1 MPDEYV
7 VLHHPPSGVTH
18 TFTKA
23 REPIKRRDGWVTP
36 DETTTADRSPGS
48 VEGRVDRS
56 TVDEVL
62 EWVDGRPGR
71 AQAAL
76 SAEQSRPE
84 PRSTLIEALDRIANN
99 EE

>member
-7 VLHHPPSGVTH
+7 VLHHPPTGVTH

-36 DETTTADRSPGS
+36 DETTTAETGS
-48 VEGRVDRS
+48 VDDRVANS

-62 EWVDGRPGR
+62 DWVDGRPGR
-71 AQAAL
+71 AQAAR

-84 PRSTLIEALDRIANN
+84 PRTTLIEALDRIANN

>member
-36 DETTTADRSPGS
+36 DEAATERGPGT

-62 EWVDGRPGR
+62 DWVGGRVGR

-76 SAEQSRPE
+76 AAEQSRPE
-84 PRSTLIEALDRIANN
+84 PRSTLVEALDRVINS